1 MGLAGGVAFI
11 LVFLLIFL
19 PLADFKVAKECCIIL
34 QYDILLFAMD
44 SRFDAKLSMHVW
56 N

>member
-19 PLADFKVAKECCIIL
+19 PLADFKVAKECSSFNFMKNIP
-34 QYDILLFAMD
+34 YTDN
-44 SRFDAKLSMHVW
+44 LSS
-56 N
+56 

>member
-19 PLADFKVAKECCIIL
+19 PLADFKVAKER
-34 QYDILLFAMD
+34 
-44 SRFDAKLSMHVW
+44 SSSKL
-56 N
+56 